1 MSGSTG
7 SVPAAGKVGGGVMK
21 LVRFVV
27 PIGAGFG
34 GWMTGGPIVAALATF
49 MTDFIP
55 GFSRIGSWV
64 KSRSS
69 TTDIA
74 GMIAGIIVIA
84 AASAIAGVVKM
95 FIGGTFGGIIALGI
109 AAFGIAAGLKGIV
122 NSFGPLSTAVSTIG
136 GTA

>member
-1 MSGSTG
+1 MSGSGG

-27 PIGAGFG
+27 PIGAGVG
-34 GWMTGGPIVAALATF
+34 GWMTGGPIVAGLAAWF
-49 MTDFIP
+49 VDFIP
-55 GFSRIGSWV
+55 GFGRIQAWAKG
-64 KSRSS
+64 RSS

-74 GMIAGIIVIA
+74 GLIAGLIVIA
-84 AASAIAGVVKM
+84 ASSAIAGLVRA
-95 FIGGTFGGIIALGI
+95 FIGGMFGGIIALGV

-122 NSFGPLSTAVSTIG
+122 NSFGPLSTAVASVG